1 MSISWQDESALTWYF
16 GVGQTRFERSTTG
29 PMLAHAEMF
38 GQAGELRYCE
48 RAAGYEL
55 QAERIRRAPAAWA
68 SVCDGAIV
76 YSGCEVTARPTAEVR
91 EASGYLPELK
101 DMERHAE
108 VGGVLRVVARRCP
121 IAWYALQAYYG
132 DLAADWQRT
141 LPKPGKIGA
150 LYHIT
155 EAGRRL
161 LQDSAAE
168 ALKRGQPIASSPARR
183 LQNECA
189 MAKKSERTRVRLMQ
203 CERQALLL
211 RAEAFAAWCE
221 ARVECRTG
229 RAA

>member
-1 MSISWQDESALTWYF
+1 MSITIEDEGKLSWFF
-16 GVGQTRFERSTTG
+16 GQGQCAFERSTMG
-29 PMLAHAEMF
+29 PMLARAEQY
-38 GQAGELRYCE
+38 GCRH
-48 RAAGYEL
+48 AGYD
-55 QAERIRRAPAAWA
+55 AYDVTVWERIRRDPAPWGR
-68 SVCDGAIV
+68 VHDGAIE
-76 YSGCEVTARPTAEVR
+76 YSGRQLTARPTAELR
-91 EASGYLPELK
+91 QGSGYTPELK

-108 VGGVLRVVARRCP
+108 VNGVLRVVARRCP
-121 IAWYALQAYYG
+121 MAWYALQAYYG

-150 LYHIT
+150 LYHLT

-189 MAKKSERTRVRLMQ
+189 TPKKSERTRVRLMQ